1 MSPIESAYSS
11 ESLFFGLASTAGRR
25 GSLTVPRPS
34 AGRDTSSSKD
44 RTVWC
49 ESGREEETAP
59 RRWLRCSCSIM
70 PTNPAEIELKQYLS
84 TFIPTPTTTDGDAS
98 AEDTPHTW
106 RSQRSKCCGNSQ
118 SLYCKHCFRLLAP
131 EEMLPQS
138 VIDRR
143 ILLSGNEDSESDPAP
158 ARRPLRLPFDLEIVL
173 DDRKGSATGLHA
185 VSLLTTRESS
195 LGLGKVSLL
204 DFSETQE
211 IFPDAYSDVGNGSTY
226 LLFPSVD
233 SVPLQSVAN
242 DIETLVVLD
251 CRWTKSRLI
260 RKNEAFKQMKKVHL
274 THGPSESFFWR
285 WHNQGRGM
293 CSTIE
298 AIYYAAHEMMMTG
311 RWEAVDKNNL
321 KHLLWL
327 FGHQRARI
335 REKLPKGTDAPDS
348 VEGKEWQRGLKKQK
362 GTSRQLRHKADAQRL
377 EEKKRQKEER
387 LKASRKSNTTLS

>member
-1 MSPIESAYSS
+1 
-11 ESLFFGLASTAGRR
+11 
-25 GSLTVPRPS
+25 
-34 AGRDTSSSKD
+34 
-44 RTVWC
+44 
-49 ESGREEETAP
+49 
-59 RRWLRCSCSIM
+59 
-70 PTNPAEIELKQYLS
+70 
-84 TFIPTPTTTDGDAS
+84 
-98 AEDTPHTW
+98 
-106 RSQRSKCCGNSQ
+106 
-118 SLYCKHCFRLLAP
+118 
-131 EEMLPQS
+131 MLPQS

-143 ILLSGNEDSESDPAP
+143 ILLSGNKDSESDPAP

-362 GTSRQLRHKADAQRL
+362 GTSR
-377 EEKKRQKEER
+377 
-387 LKASRKSNTTLS
+387 

>member
-1 MSPIESAYSS
+1 
-11 ESLFFGLASTAGRR
+11 
-25 GSLTVPRPS
+25 
-34 AGRDTSSSKD
+34 
-44 RTVWC
+44 
-49 ESGREEETAP
+49 
-59 RRWLRCSCSIM
+59 M

-143 ILLSGNEDSESDPAP
+143 ILLSGNKDSESDPAP

-251 CRWTKSRLI
+251 C
-260 RKNEAFKQMKKVHL
+260 
-274 THGPSESFFWR
+274 P
-285 WHNQGRGM
+285 
-293 CSTIE
+293 
-298 AIYYAAHEMMMTG
+298 IYYAAHEMMMTG